1 MLTDFALIQDIVRSI
16 RNLRA
21 EKSVAP
27 SKRIAA
33 IFAAGE
39 KTALLQSQKL
49 IIASLAGLDELQ
61 LTIQESLSNKPNDSI
76 ALVVGAVEI
85 YIPLAGMVDLANE
98 KSRLEKELK
107 DTEVQIERL
116 EKLLSSDFANKAPAS
131 VVGKEREKLAA
142 FKETAQKLRSQLK
155 R

>member
-1 MLTDFALIQDIVRSI
+1 M
-16 RNLRA
+16 
-21 EKSVAP
+21 AP

-49 IIASLAGLDELQ
+49 IIASLSGLDELQ

-85 YIPLAGMVDLANE
+85 YIPLAGMIDLANE

-107 DTEVQIERL
+107 DAEAQIERL
-116 EKLLSSDFANKAPAS
+116 EKLLSSDFANKAPAP
-131 VVGKEREKLAA
+131 VVAKNARNSLD
-142 FKETAQKLRSQLK
+142 LK
-155 R
+155 RRQRRSKHN